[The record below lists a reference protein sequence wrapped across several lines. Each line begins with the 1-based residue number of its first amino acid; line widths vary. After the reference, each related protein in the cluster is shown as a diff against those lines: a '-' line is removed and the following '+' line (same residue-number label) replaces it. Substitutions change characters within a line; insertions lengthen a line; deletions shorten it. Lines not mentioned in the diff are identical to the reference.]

1 MQKRPV
7 LLTSANTNVT
17 QEKPRRNYGRV
28 VLVTTCGF
36 FILYGLVDVAVRVFS
51 SESSEV
57 LANNEQETMQFVDP
71 SIRARNTLTQAP
83 IPVTPE
89 YVRIPSLG
97 INAAVEQVGQN
108 GGGNMAAPKHFDA
121 VAWYK
126 LGSRPGDA
134 GNAIIAGHL
143 NNSLGLSGV
152 FEDLSTIQLGSEIV
166 IVGEGREIRYVV
178 REMHVYGANDAPASA
193 IFSTAGPSRL
203 ILITCDGAWDSGV
216 RSYDKRLVVVAEP
229 IE

>member
-7 LLTSANTNVT
+7 LLSSVNTGRLY
-17 QEKPRRNYGRV
+17 EKPRLTVGRV
-28 VLVTTCGF
+28 FLAAAFSFFVLYGVFDVTTR
-36 FILYGLVDVAVRVFS
+36 AFS
-51 SESSEV
+51 SESSQAA
-57 LANNEQETMQFVDP
+57 LITD
-71 SIRARNTLTQAP
+71 TQDAMEFINP
-83 IPVTPE
+83 ATRTGSTVGSLMPLIPERVQ
-89 YVRIPSLG
+89 IPSLH
-97 INAAVEQVGQN
+97 INASVEEVGQN
-108 GGGNMAAPKHFDA
+108 GGGHMAAPKHFDT

-152 FEDLSTIQLGSEIV
+152 FEQLSTIQLGSEI
-166 IVGEGREIRYVV
+166 IVSGEGREIRYIV

-193 IFSTAGPSRL
+193 IFSASGPSRL
-203 ILITCDGAWDSGV
+203 ILITCDGAWDAGV

-229 IE
+229 L